1 MVAQTGVKIHG
12 NIFKIVIDKTLPLL
26 YNYFCACGEV
36 SERFKEPHSKCGVS
50 ARSRGF
56 ESRPFRFA
64 RQFHIVLVR
73 VVFSPHYA
81 WNPYG
86 DVPKWL
92 KGLPWKGS
100 RSLIAAQEFKS
111 LHLRRTK
118 NSGFLR
124 KAAVFLYFDFAS
136 YRTPPY
142 PVLRIISWPS
152 SEWIKSIICCT

>member
-1 MVAQTGVKIHG
+1 MVSHVPKKIHG
-12 NIFKIVIDKTLPLL
+12 NIFKFNIDKNRRLL
-26 YNYFCACGEV
+26 YNYCCACGEV

-56 ESRPFRFA
+56 ESRPFRFTK
-64 RQFHIVLVR
+64 QLHIVLVR
-73 VVFSPHYA
+73 VVFSPHHA

-111 LHLRRTK
+111 LHLRHKER
-118 NSGFLR
+118 SLISFRSFFLIR
-124 KAAVFLYFDFAS
+124 
-136 YRTPPY
+136 
-142 PVLRIISWPS
+142 
-152 SEWIKSIICCT
+152 EE